1 MFNNVNVKAL
11 CIGFILLIVDI
22 FIVLQK
28 MSYLY
33 TDSKHHRVVSGLD
46 DTLIGYTF
54 YFILFIISLL
64 IINYSLSLN
73 NKFTKFG
80 RYSYELIRDVIL
92 EWLGKTKNLEIKK

>member
-1 MFNNVNVKAL
+1 MFNNINFKAL
-11 CIGFILLIVDI
+11 YIGFTLLIIDI

-28 MSYLY
+28 ISYLY

-54 YFILFIISLL
+54 YFILFIISLS

-73 NKFTKFG
+73 NKFAKFG
-80 RYSYELIRDVIL
+80 RYIYELIRDGIL
-92 EWLGKTKNLEIKK
+92 EWLGKK